1 MSAYKYS
8 DGKTEFEGYLALP
21 QSPNEKRSCIMI
33 AHAWDGPNAYF
44 NNLAD
49 EMAKKGYVAF
59 AIDVYGKG
67 KRGKIDGDNSHL
79 MGPLI
84 KDRELLRRRL
94 LLAFNEM
101 RKHPSVMPDR
111 IAILGYCFGG
121 LCALD
126 LARANPEGLRGAVS
140 LHGPLFPPALPVS
153 KIDSSVLVLHG
164 WEDPVAKP
172 TSVLSF
178 AEEMTQAQADWQ
190 IHCYGHAQHAF
201 TFVGANIPELGI
213 KYDQKAH
220 QRAEKARDDF
230 FRALLW

>member
-1 MSAYKYS
+1 MSVYKYS

-33 AHAWDGPNAYF
+33 AHAWDSPNAFF

-67 KRGKIDGDNSHL
+67 NRGKIDGDNSHL
-79 MGPLI
+79 MDPLI
-84 KDRELLRRRL
+84 KDRELLQTRL

-140 LHGPLFPPALPVS
+140 IHGPLFSPAPPAS

-172 TSVLSF
+172 PSVLSF

-220 QRAEKARDDF
+220 HRAEKARDDF
-230 FRALLW
+230 FRAILL